1 MSQFDLNAFLAGTNT
16 PTSPTPSAL
25 SGTSQQF
32 DLNAFLGNTNTPE
45 ANAQP
50 TVATVQPTQIE
61 ATKTE
66 AVAGALPLSNLEQNT
81 ATQQAKAYADQFN
94 QQIAQYK
101 SNALAKY
108 EANDNHSKLDKFF
121 TRRDYDDLMAL
132 SEYKAFLKYQGELRQ
147 HLDNNPKYSEQ
158 QKAYLLEEFDKMA
171 NPYHRADT
179 WTNAASDFLVSAV
192 ESFPRSGE
200 RLANNLGAR
209 SWAANW
215 LRSGANKVNGS
226 LSAKNRIEAYETEA
240 AVQAAEQQDGQLAAA
255 QKAAEMAAKYPAYVT
270 NMGARE
276 LTAQLALGALT
287 KGSSLAVTG
296 SGMEMGA
303 LLGEW
308 ANQVEQMPQAELEKL
323 KPYQR
328 RIQEGMTPA
337 EARADLANTN
347 FFEDDGLKPYLIA
360 AGALGSLDRY
370 LSIGKGVSP
379 LVKQSAGKTLIKSIL
394 SDMTREA
401 LQEGAAQ
408 INQNLAI
415 SEINPLQ
422 KLLQGVGS
430 ATFYGGA
437 LGAMSGTVGGTVQA
451 AQHHQAAKQQKAVD
465 DLIGATETE
474 EAKTEEAKNAQ
485 TKPYQEEA
493 LKAELAKIEDE
504 EQRKAFEDAFMGD
517 VDLGLLEE
525 RKQEK
530 TAYGD
535 FVRNVLAAE
544 QAQQTEQT
552 QPTTAEESETQ
563 PQTSS
568 HLTEEQLPR
577 FQQYVQRV
585 NQAYQTNNNAALE
598 QALSEFS
605 PEEQALFAQEVARI
619 FIEGRPDV
627 AAAIKQGKSLQ
638 EINDMIANPQQAV
651 ENAQDVANQPTAA
664 ELQQTANVAPTQ
676 PRNVVTGTQDTV
688 DIGENNYQPFQ
699 YEVMEA
705 EDLAPTQDK
714 ADNQLRDRNRTASQA
729 QVNKIARNLD
739 PRKLVDSPTM
749 DMGAPLLAQDGQT
762 VIAGNGRSM
771 ALRQAYQEGN
781 ADAYKQ
787 YLQTN
792 AGKFGLDANQIAGM
806 KNPVLVRRLNTAVD
820 IKQTA
825 INSNEQGGMRMS
837 NLEQAKVDAGRL
849 PNMASFELG
858 ENGEINT
865 TANQGFISQ
874 FIQNQPET
882 LRNELLDGKG
892 NLSQTGVQRLRNA
905 MLYTAY
911 GDTDTLARAV
921 ESTDQGAR
929 NIINALT
936 RIAPKVAQVKQDIA
950 NGILSDV
957 DISADI
963 VAAVEKYNQL
973 RSQNKDVGE
982 YLQQQDFVSE
992 LTPEAKNVLRIFN
1005 ENNRSA
1011 KRISDILTNYYNSAE
1026 TQGNTAQSSMF
1037 GDVDFDKAGTL
1048 EQAKNADDIRHSQ
1061 SLKSKEENIARG
1073 SQAMEQAI
1081 QYHQDVPN
1089 AMFRDGVG
1097 WIDFIW
1103 GTEGVVKESG
1113 KTKGAKGVSHI
1124 IEARMRKD
1132 NLSYAEAVAFLTQ
1145 QVPDIIANGRIER
1158 DYEISG
1164 TRAIAIIRTDGS
1176 EVHLIKKGSDNAWLL
1191 TGFEP
1196 KENQQMNQSRGATT
1210 SDLRSNSPIRSRT
1223 DEGAVGTDNVQQSNS
1238 QSNPQI
1244 AQDQQTLS
1252 RILGEE
1258 TARHIRIIDSNTTI
1272 PTGENI
1278 EKLKANRVEGW
1289 YNKNTQEIY
1298 IISDSITANRVMGR
1312 DERLVWVAW
1321 HELAHFGVNVR
1332 FGDRLN
1338 MFLTEARR
1346 HSAVKGLALRIQ
1358 AADKE
1363 MDIDRATEEAIVEL
1377 HAAQKTG
1384 NWAEIESRYGVI
1396 PESLKGSSLQ
1406 QHLAK
1411 LARWLRQL
1419 LRFVTRKDP
1428 NPESDDALFEMLKTV
1443 DNSVKSAVK
1452 NPQNQ
1457 TASDGYRYSFAG
1469 EKAQTANHSLLEQA
1483 KNAVAQG
1490 QDPETVRQET
1500 GWFTGAD
1507 GKWRFEIDDDIGNI
1521 IASDLYAYQADPD
1534 TQTLSVTLGDVLYNE
1549 PLFEAYPQLRDYS
1562 VVVKPLGNDID
1573 GFYDGKNKSIVL
1585 NSNLS
1590 GLDMDNTIV
1599 HEVQHAIQDIEGF
1612 AQGGSTNSQLTNSIK
1627 QSTLNAGGIGLSLGG
1642 RLKYQ
1647 FKRIFQNK
1655 AQRNANEDLAKYHQN
1670 SSAYDIYNSLSGEV
1684 EARNVSSRLNL
1695 TPEQRRAISPE
1706 ATEDIPRTQQI
1717 NIRYQS
1723 ENFSLSEDPNSEF
1736 AKAVEAIAN
1745 GERSATSEISLGTTP
1760 DVLKMLGID
1769 DANVVIHAKTLQKDM
1784 IGKHSV
1790 SAEAMKQLPKQLND
1804 PIAVVQ
1810 SRPDSTNPKA
1820 YLMLTELKEIENGK
1834 ELPVIAAL
1842 NFVQHDNGDLELV
1855 EVSSAYGRKNVKVA
1869 KDLLYKPY
1877 YWNKTKGNQFLK
1889 DFALS
1894 AENNELLSTL
1904 RSSFSSDD
1912 YLSVNNVKSE
1922 DDLRQYQSENSDDI
1936 RFSRSANYRFKKSD
1950 LEFNQDRLIGKSM
1963 FSIYKNDTL
1972 ANLFNHSPL
1981 FEHFPELANTKVV
1994 EDPSLYER
2002 TVRYDE
2008 QNDSLLVGN
2017 FTHPSTFKSA
2027 VENLAKEKIKS
2038 VPKVKA
2044 DKQPSAVDDEYMAL
2058 AKRYENGDLSVEPR
2072 LRELV
2077 DNQAK
2082 ANGFDADI
2090 SFRMNHTAP
2099 NAHDGYSVTGDNLA
2113 EMVGDDIYSSE
2124 AEMYFG
2130 TGDER
2135 ADRES
2140 INQIRRMKNRPNAEV
2155 TIYRAIP
2162 KSFKGTAIGDG
2173 DWVSLSRTY
2182 TEQHG
2187 ENTLDGDYKIA
2198 MKKVKANELYWNGDS
2213 INEFGYDSGNN
2224 NYRSSEVNRNKSSE
2238 LITRTDSGRIIPLSK
2253 RFNPEKTDI
2262 RYSRRERHSLEDD
2275 VKNGQVNPTK
2285 ENGWSFKGFQSKLI
2299 ETFIDDTQP
2308 VKDYIDQLPLP
2319 KQWQKTIKNALDLT
2333 PTKRRALTDEY
2344 EQRYIKP
2351 LLKNIAQMANKHG
2364 KDILTT
2370 KRFVEYWASLN
2381 WSIQRNPELLA
2392 KDEQDL
2398 QKAEKDLQAAIAQ
2411 GDQDAIDKAQ
2421 FAYNAAERQYKYR
2434 KADVE
2439 TTQWRTHTPKVGTAG
2454 GWSIPQAEFIKG
2466 EIEKIFPEDEIRAAL
2481 KPLYEML
2488 QHKLDVDLAAGRI
2501 SQQEYQDYKSKPDYV
2516 PLTGN
2521 PNEDPEMDFIASSSD
2536 KTINTSTDKRM
2547 KGRKTSISEGAIDAT
2562 WREIAKS
2569 STIAAF
2575 ADFKQELFMV
2585 YDALVQEQINQGKSQ
2600 KEAEKFV
2607 AEEYKLSRKRKE
2619 GSTRPSDNVLIHKH
2633 QGQYYEIGISEEAI
2647 NALKHKWLE
2656 DVNGLLEWI
2665 RTPTSWAARGY
2676 TQYRVDFALKNMVR
2690 DVGERGIF
2698 ITSREMYKP
2707 NGQKVGVMER
2717 HIIGAKILSNAFN
2730 PAVWTASARYAA
2742 KGIQGLRDNVPVEA
2756 HFKSLIQ
2763 EGGVSTIGTY
2773 LARSEKDLIKQ
2784 IEAENAPLAKNL
2796 SLAGKAIEGWNKIF
2810 DMISS
2815 ISTAHVLRNH
2825 GLDAKM
2831 TAATTLNL
2839 SNFTHTGKRMRL
2851 IKALYAFS
2859 QPTAMGG
2866 RNLLSH
2872 LSTKTG
2878 AIQFAALTAAGM
2890 VLYSFLRAM
2899 DDEDERGNKMDVAG
2913 DISREILVPTGNG
2926 KYIKIPVP
2934 FGMSQMAWNVAT
2946 NTVRAMERA
2955 IKPEDAV
2962 VNITSQF
2969 FKSNIAFI
2977 SPSEIPASR
2986 DPWAKAITTIMP
2998 TFFKPLAEIG
3008 QNRSAFGS
3016 LIYQENRGN
3025 KLDIETAKPTTNQI
3039 WRDFAEAVYDLT
3051 GIDWAPEVYQY
3062 TANSYLRMLGTM
3074 GEVAVNAIENP
3085 NRELL
3090 GRPTV
3095 TPVVNG
3101 FYGPKGENAIQSMY
3115 SEYIAE
3121 AEKVHL
3127 EYEYLKANGKL
3138 KPEWRTEERRNLL
3151 YLYNMNKARMKYL
3164 DKEYKEILAYRKKP
3178 RFSDEM
3184 YKRRLATYYR
3194 KAEAVQKEIVHRY
3207 RKNNGLHTVRP

>member
-1 MSQFDLNAFLAGTNT
+1 M
-16 PTSPTPSAL
+16 
-25 SGTSQQF
+25 
-32 DLNAFLGNTNTPE
+32 
-45 ANAQP
+45 
-50 TVATVQPTQIE
+50 
-61 ATKTE
+61 
-66 AVAGALPLSNLEQNT
+66 
-81 ATQQAKAYADQFN
+81 
-94 QQIAQYK
+94 
-101 SNALAKY
+101 
-108 EANDNHSKLDKFF
+108 
-121 TRRDYDDLMAL
+121 
-132 SEYKAFLKYQGELRQ
+132 
-147 HLDNNPKYSEQ
+147 
-158 QKAYLLEEFDKMA
+158 
-171 NPYHRADT
+171 
-179 WTNAASDFLVSAV
+179 
-192 ESFPRSGE
+192 
-200 RLANNLGAR
+200 
-209 SWAANW
+209 
-215 LRSGANKVNGS
+215 
-226 LSAKNRIEAYETEA
+226 
-240 AVQAAEQQDGQLAAA
+240 
-255 QKAAEMAAKYPAYVT
+255 
-270 NMGARE
+270 
-276 LTAQLALGALT
+276 
-287 KGSSLAVTG
+287 
-296 SGMEMGA
+296 
-303 LLGEW
+303 
-308 ANQVEQMPQAELEKL
+308 
-323 KPYQR
+323 
-328 RIQEGMTPA
+328 
-337 EARADLANTN
+337 
-347 FFEDDGLKPYLIA
+347 
-360 AGALGSLDRY
+360 
-370 LSIGKGVSP
+370 
-379 LVKQSAGKTLIKSIL
+379 
-394 SDMTREA
+394 
-401 LQEGAAQ
+401 
-408 INQNLAI
+408 
-415 SEINPLQ
+415 
-422 KLLQGVGS
+422 
-430 ATFYGGA
+430 
-437 LGAMSGTVGGTVQA
+437 
-451 AQHHQAAKQQKAVD
+451 
-465 DLIGATETE
+465 
-474 EAKTEEAKNAQ
+474 
-485 TKPYQEEA
+485 
-493 LKAELAKIEDE
+493 
-504 EQRKAFEDAFMGD
+504 
-517 VDLGLLEE
+517 
-525 RKQEK
+525 
-530 TAYGD
+530 
-535 FVRNVLAAE
+535 
-544 QAQQTEQT
+544 
-552 QPTTAEESETQ
+552 
-563 PQTSS
+563 
-568 HLTEEQLPR
+568 
-577 FQQYVQRV
+577 
-585 NQAYQTNNNAALE
+585 
-598 QALSEFS
+598 
-605 PEEQALFAQEVARI
+605 
-619 FIEGRPDV
+619 
-627 AAAIKQGKSLQ
+627 
-638 EINDMIANPQQAV
+638 
-651 ENAQDVANQPTAA
+651 
-664 ELQQTANVAPTQ
+664 
-676 PRNVVTGTQDTV
+676 
-688 DIGENNYQPFQ
+688 
-699 YEVMEA
+699 
-705 EDLAPTQDK
+705 
-714 ADNQLRDRNRTASQA
+714 
-729 QVNKIARNLD
+729 
-739 PRKLVDSPTM
+739 
-749 DMGAPLLAQDGQT
+749 
-762 VIAGNGRSM
+762 
-771 ALRQAYQEGN
+771 
-781 ADAYKQ
+781 
-787 YLQTN
+787 
-792 AGKFGLDANQIAGM
+792 
-806 KNPVLVRRLNTAVD
+806 
-820 IKQTA
+820 
-825 INSNEQGGMRMS
+825 
-837 NLEQAKVDAGRL
+837 LEQAK
-849 PNMASFELG
+849 S
-858 ENGEINT
+858 
-865 TANQGFISQ
+865 
-874 FIQNQPET
+874 
-882 LRNELLDGKG
+882 
-892 NLSQTGVQRLRNA
+892 
-905 MLYTAY
+905 
-911 GDTDTLARAV
+911 
-921 ESTDQGAR
+921 
-929 NIINALT
+929 
-936 RIAPKVAQVKQDIA
+936 
-950 NGILSDV
+950 
-957 DISADI
+957 
-963 VAAVEKYNQL
+963 
-973 RSQNKDVGE
+973 
-982 YLQQQDFVSE
+982 
-992 LTPEAKNVLRIFN
+992 
-1005 ENNRSA
+1005 
-1011 KRISDILTNYYNSAE
+1011 
-1026 TQGNTAQSSMF
+1026 
-1037 GDVDFDKAGTL
+1037 
-1048 EQAKNADDIRHSQ
+1048 
-1061 SLKSKEENIARG
+1061 
-1073 SQAMEQAI
+1073 
-1081 QYHQDVPN
+1081 
-1089 AMFRDGVG
+1089 
-1097 WIDFIW
+1097 
-1103 GTEGVVKESG
+1103 
-1113 KTKGAKGVSHI
+1113 
-1124 IEARMRKD
+1124 
-1132 NLSYAEAVAFLTQ
+1132 
-1145 QVPDIIANGRIER
+1145 
-1158 DYEISG
+1158 
-1164 TRAIAIIRTDGS
+1164 
-1176 EVHLIKKGSDNAWLL
+1176 
-1191 TGFEP
+1191 
-1196 KENQQMNQSRGATT
+1196 
-1210 SDLRSNSPIRSRT
+1210 
-1223 DEGAVGTDNVQQSNS
+1223 
-1238 QSNPQI
+1238 
-1244 AQDQQTLS
+1244 
-1252 RILGEE
+1252 
-1258 TARHIRIIDSNTTI
+1258 
-1272 PTGENI
+1272 
-1278 EKLKANRVEGW
+1278 
-1289 YNKNTQEIY
+1289 
-1298 IISDSITANRVMGR
+1298 
-1312 DERLVWVAW
+1312 
-1321 HELAHFGVNVR
+1321 
-1332 FGDRLN
+1332 
-1338 MFLTEARR
+1338 
-1346 HSAVKGLALRIQ
+1346 
-1358 AADKE
+1358 
-1363 MDIDRATEEAIVEL
+1363 
-1377 HAAQKTG
+1377 
-1384 NWAEIESRYGVI
+1384 
-1396 PESLKGSSLQ
+1396 
-1406 QHLAK
+1406 
-1411 LARWLRQL
+1411 
-1419 LRFVTRKDP
+1419 
-1428 NPESDDALFEMLKTV
+1428 
-1443 DNSVKSAVK
+1443 
-1452 NPQNQ
+1452 
-1457 TASDGYRYSFAG
+1457 
-1469 EKAQTANHSLLEQA
+1469 
-1483 KNAVAQG
+1483 AVAQG

-1627 QSTLNAGGIGLSLGG
+1627 QSTLNAGGIGIGLSLGG

-1784 IGKHSV
+1784 IGKHRV
-1790 SAEAMKQLPKQLND
+1790 SPEAMKQLPMQMNN
-1804 PIAVVQ
+1804 PVAVMRSQ
-1810 SRPDSTNPKA
+1810 SNSSNPDA
-1820 YLMLTELKEIENGK
+1820 YLVLTELVEHEKGK
-1834 ELPVIAAL
+1834 DKPIIAAL
-1842 NFVQHDNGDLELV
+1842 SFEKNADGNLELINV
-1855 EVSSAYGRKNVKVA
+1855 ASAYGRRANQLNR
-1869 KDLLYKPY
+1869 DLENLLY
-1877 YWNKTKGNQFLK
+1877 WNTTKGEQLI
-1889 DFALS
+1889 
-1894 AENNELLSTL
+1894 NNFSLLETDNSDSL
-1904 RSSFSSDD
+1904 RSSLLNADRLVGLNIKTEQD
-1912 YLSVNNVKSE
+1912 LS
-1922 DDLRQYQSENSDDI
+1922 QYQSENSDNI

-1950 LEFNQDRLIGKSM
+1950 LEFNQDRLIGKSS

-2002 TVRYDE
+2002 IVRYDE

-2017 FTHPSTFKSA
+2017 FAHPSTFKSA

-2351 LLKNIAQMANKHG
+2351 LLKNIAQLANKHK

-2381 WSIQRNPELLA
+2381 WSIQRNPELL
-2392 KDEQDL
+2392 
-2398 QKAEKDLQAAIAQ
+2398 EKDKQNIEEAKKGLLKAIVIGEQYAV
-2411 GDQDAIDKAQ
+2411 DKAH
-2421 FAYNAAERQYKYR
+2421 FAYNAAVRQYKYR

-2536 KTINTSTDKRM
+2536 KTINTSTDKAM
-2547 KGRKTSISEGAIDAT
+2547 QGRKTSISEGAIDAT

-2633 QGQYYEIGISEEAI
+2633 QGQYYEIGISKEAI
-2647 NALKHKWLE
+2647 DALKHKWLE

-2676 TQYRVDFALKNMVR
+2676 TQYRVDFALKNMIL
-2690 DVGERGIF
+2690 DMGERGFF

-2717 HIIGAKILSNAFN
+2717 HIMGAKILSNAFN

-2773 LARSEKDLIKQ
+2773 LASSEKDLIKQ
-2784 IEAENAPLAKNL
+2784 IEAENAPLAKTL

-2810 DMISS
+2810 DMVSS
-2815 ISTAHVLRNH
+2815 ISTAHVLREH

-2839 SNFTHTGKRMRL
+2839 SNFTHTGKNMRL

-2866 RNLLSH
+2866 RNFLSH

-2899 DDEDERGNKMDVAG
+2899 DDEDERGNKMDAAG

-2962 VNITSQF
+2962 VNIASQF
-2969 FKSNIAFI
+2969 LKSNIAFI

-2986 DPWAKAITTIMP
+2986 DPWAKTITTIMP
-2998 TFFKPLAEIG
+2998 TFFKPFAEIG
-3008 QNRSAFGS
+3008 ANRSAFGS

-3151 YLYNMNKARMKYL
+3151 YLYNMNKARMKDL
-3164 DKEYKEILAYRKKP
+3164 DKEYKEILAYRKNP
-3178 RFSDEM
+3178 RFSDEV

-3194 KAEAVQKEIVHRY
+3194 KSEAVQKQIVHKY
-3207 RKNNGLHTVRP
+3207 REANGLYTVRPQ

>member
-1 MSQFDLNAFLAGTNT
+1 MSQFDLNAFLAGTDT
-16 PTSPTPSAL
+16 QPSPTPSTLAN
-25 SGTSQQF
+25 TPQQF
-32 DLNAFLGNTNTPE
+32 DLNTFLGNTNTSE
-45 ANAQP
+45 ADAQP
-50 TVATVQPTQIE
+50 VQMQPQ
-61 ATKTE
+61 TE
-66 AVAGALPLSNLEQNT
+66 TIVSNSSIPSLSDLEKRT
-81 ATQQAKAYADQFN
+81 ANEQAKAYADQFN
-94 QQIAQYK
+94 QQITQHK
-101 SNALAKY
+101 TDNLAKI
-108 EANDNHSKLDKFF
+108 EADDNNSAWLKYDARK
-121 TRRDYDDLMAL
+121 RYDDLMAVP
-132 SEYKAFLKYQGELRQ
+132 EYKAFLKYQGQLRQ
-147 HLDNNPKYSEQ
+147 HLDNNPQYSEQ

-179 WTNAASDFLVSAV
+179 WGNTGSDLIVSAV
-192 ESFPRSGE
+192 ESIPRLGE
-200 RLANNLGAR
+200 RLANNFGAR
-209 SWAANW
+209 SWAANL
-215 LRSGANKVNGS
+215 LRSGADKVHS
-226 LSAKNRIEAYETEA
+226 ELSAKNRIEAYETEA

-255 QKAAEMAAKYPAYVT
+255 KKAAEMAEKYPNYVA

-276 LTAQLALGALT
+276 LTAQLGLGALT
-287 KGSSLAVTG
+287 GGKSLAFTG
-296 SGMEMGA
+296 SAMETGA

-308 ANQVEQMPQAELEKL
+308 ANQVEQLPQADLEKL

-408 INQNLAI
+408 MNQNIAL
-415 SEINPLQ
+415 SEINPQQ

-437 LGAMSGTVGGTVQA
+437 LGTMSGTVGGTVQA
-451 AQHHQAAKQQKAVD
+451 AQHNQAEKQQKTVD
-465 DLIGATETE
+465 DLIGATKAEETE
-474 EAKTEEAKNAQ
+474 TKAETEVEQAN
-485 TKPYQEEA
+485 PYQKDV
-493 LKAELAKIEDE
+493 LNAELAKIEDE
-504 EQRKAFEDAFMGD
+504 EQRKAFEDAFIAD
-517 VDLGLLEE
+517 ADLGLLEK
-525 RKQEK
+525 RLKEK
-530 TAYGD
+530 TSYGD
-535 FVRNVLAAE
+535 FVRNVLAEEQAE
-544 QAQQTEQT
+544 QVE
-552 QPTTAEESETQ
+552 PTVESETQ
-563 PQTSS
+563 PQPSS
-568 HLTEEQLPR
+568 LLTEEQRPR
-577 FQQYVQRV
+577 FQQYVQGLS
-585 NQAYQTNNNAALE
+585 QAYRTNDNTALK
-598 QALSEFS
+598 QVLSEFS
-605 PEEQALFAQEVARI
+605 PEEQTLFAQEVARI
-619 FIEGRPDV
+619 FIEARPDV
-627 AAAIKQGKSLQ
+627 KTAIDQGKSLQ
-638 EINDMIANPQQAV
+638 ELNDMIANPPQAV
-651 ENAQDVANQPTAA
+651 ETPQNVANQNDPTLDA
-664 ELQQTANVAPTQ
+664 ETKAEQALYSHSPMKSVEANIKRGQERMTQ
-676 PRNVVTGTQDTV
+676 A
-688 DIGENNYQPFQ
+688 I
-699 YEVMEA
+699 
-705 EDLAPTQDK
+705 LDK
-714 ADNQLRDRNRTASQA
+714 ADVKR
-729 QVNKIARNLD
+729 
-739 PRKLVDSPTM
+739 
-749 DMGAPLLAQDGQT
+749 
-762 VIAGNGRSM
+762 
-771 ALRQAYQEGN
+771 
-781 ADAYKQ
+781 
-787 YLQTN
+787 
-792 AGKFGLDANQIAGM
+792 GM
-806 KNPVLVRRLNTAVD
+806 
-820 IKQTA
+820 
-825 INSNEQGGMRMS
+825 
-837 NLEQAKVDAGRL
+837 
-849 PNMASFELG
+849 
-858 ENGEINT
+858 
-865 TANQGFISQ
+865 
-874 FIQNQPET
+874 
-882 LRNELLDGKG
+882 
-892 NLSQTGVQRLRNA
+892 
-905 MLYTAY
+905 
-911 GDTDTLARAV
+911 
-921 ESTDQGAR
+921 
-929 NIINALT
+929 
-936 RIAPKVAQVKQDIA
+936 
-950 NGILSDV
+950 
-957 DISADI
+957 
-963 VAAVEKYNQL
+963 YNQEFGW
-973 RSQNKDVGE
+973 V
-982 YLQQQDFVSE
+982 DFVW
-992 LTPEAKNVLRIFN
+992 
-1005 ENNRSA
+1005 
-1011 KRISDILTNYYNSAE
+1011 
-1026 TQGNTAQSSMF
+1026 
-1037 GDVDFDKAGTL
+1037 GDDGT
-1048 EQAKNADDIRHSQ
+1048 
-1061 SLKSKEENIARG
+1061 
-1073 SQAMEQAI
+1073 
-1081 QYHQDVPN
+1081 
-1089 AMFRDGVG
+1089 
-1097 WIDFIW
+1097 
-1103 GTEGVVKESG
+1103 
-1113 KTKGAKGVSHI
+1113 TKGVNRFGEPRGRGLAHI
-1124 IEARMRKD
+1124 YEARMRKD
-1132 NLSYAEAVAFLTQ
+1132 GLTEQ
-1145 QVPDIIANGRIER
+1145 QVTQMLTNDIVETIAKGTPKQSNRAGNERLELNYLNPNNGQ
-1158 DYEISG
+1158 
-1164 TRAIAIIRTDGS
+1164 THRAILTRN
-1176 EVHLIKKGSDNAWLL
+1176 KGSNSWLL
-1191 TGFEP
+1191 TGFEVGG
-1196 KENQQMNQSRGATT
+1196 GATRPGSAT
-1210 SDLRSNSPIRSRT
+1210 SSPTHINRTHSRDDVVAPMYPNDPNKGRKANSNGERTVGYGTSTPTQTTPMRSR
-1223 DEGAVGTDNVQQSNS
+1223 DNLGALEMHQQAGYGLNVHQSTP

-1244 AQDQQTLS
+1244 AKDQQTLS

-1258 TARHIRIIDSNTTI
+1258 TARHIRIIDSNTQI
-1272 PTGENI
+1272 PTGEDVL
-1278 EKLKANRVEGW
+1278 ELKTNGVEGW
-1289 YNKNTQEIY
+1289 YNKRTQEIY

-1312 DERLVWVAW
+1312 DERLAWVAW

-1332 FGDRLN
+1332 FKDRLD
-1338 MFLTEARR
+1338 MLLKEASR
-1346 HSAVKGLALRIQ
+1346 HSAVSGLASRIQ
-1358 AADKE
+1358 GANKGMSREVAL
-1363 MDIDRATEEAIVEL
+1363 EEAIVEL

-1384 NWAEIESRYGVI
+1384 NWAEIENRYGVI
-1396 PESLKGSSLQ
+1396 PESLKGSTLQ

-1428 NPESDDALFEMLKTV
+1428 NPESDDALFEILKTV

-1457 TASDGYRYSFAG
+1457 TAS
-1469 EKAQTANHSLLEQA
+1469 EN
-1483 KNAVAQG
+1483 
-1490 QDPETVRQET
+1490 
-1500 GWFTGAD
+1500 
-1507 GKWRFEIDDDIGNI
+1507 
-1521 IASDLYAYQADPD
+1521 
-1534 TQTLSVTLGDVLYNE
+1534 GD
-1549 PLFEAYPQLRDYS
+1549 
-1562 VVVKPLGNDID
+1562 
-1573 GFYDGKNKSIVL
+1573 
-1585 NSNLS
+1585 
-1590 GLDMDNTIV
+1590 
-1599 HEVQHAIQDIEGF
+1599 
-1612 AQGGSTNSQLTNSIK
+1612 
-1627 QSTLNAGGIGLSLGG
+1627 
-1642 RLKYQ
+1642 
-1647 FKRIFQNK
+1647 
-1655 AQRNANEDLAKYHQN
+1655 
-1670 SSAYDIYNSLSGEV
+1670 
-1684 EARNVSSRLNL
+1684 
-1695 TPEQRRAISPE
+1695 
-1706 ATEDIPRTQQI
+1706 
-1717 NIRYQS
+1717 IRY
-1723 ENFSLSEDPNSEF
+1723 SLSEEPNSEF
-1736 AKAVEAIAN
+1736 AKAIDNVVN
-1745 GERSATSEISLGTTP
+1745 GDIPKGRISMGTTP
-1760 DVLKMLGID
+1760 AVLKMLGVPDTEIRITGGIIQKVMGEHLGIEKG
-1769 DANVVIHAKTLQKDM
+1769 NYSHIHNLTP
-1784 IGKHSV
+1784 
-1790 SAEAMKQLPKQLND
+1790 EALKQLPKQMNN
-1804 PIAVVQ
+1804 PVAVFK
-1810 SRPDSTNPKA
+1810 SSTRNNA
-1820 YLMLTELKEIENGK
+1820 YVVLTELNETDSKTGK
-1834 ELPVIAAL
+1834 QKPVVSAL
-1842 NFVQHDNGDLELV
+1842 HINIGKGDV
-1855 EVSSAYGRKNVKVA
+1855 EVIDVRSVYGRGDNQLSTA
-1869 KDLLYKPY
+1869 FRDDLLYF
-1877 YWNKTKGNQFLK
+1877 NKTKGQQFLK
-1889 DFALS
+1889 THPLQLHWDLTSDANLS
-1894 AENNELLSTL
+1894 ARNIKTEADLS
-1904 RSSFSSDD
+1904 
-1912 YLSVNNVKSE
+1912 
-1922 DDLRQYQSENSDDI
+1922 QYQSENSDNI

-1950 LEFNQDRLIGKSM
+1950 LEFNQDRLIGKSS

-2002 TVRYDE
+2002 IVRYDE

-2038 VPKVKA
+2038 APKVKA
-2044 DKQPSAVDDEYMAL
+2044 NKQPSAVDDEYMEL
-2058 AKRYENGDLSVEPR
+2058 AKRYENGDHSVEPR

-2090 SFRMNHTAP
+2090 SFRMDHSAP

-2187 ENTLDGDYKIA
+2187 ENALDGDYKIA

-2253 RFNPEKTDI
+2253 RFNPDKTDI

-2275 VKNGQVNPTK
+2275 VANKQVNPTK
-2285 ENGWSFKGFQSKLI
+2285 ENGWSFKGLKSKVI
-2299 ETFIDDTQP
+2299 ETILDDTQP
-2308 VKDYIDQLPLP
+2308 VKDYIDELPLP

-2351 LLKNIAQMANKHG
+2351 LLKNIAQLANKHN

-2381 WSIQRNPELLA
+2381 WSIQKNPELLA
-2392 KDEQDL
+2392 EDEQAFNE
-2398 QKAEKDLQAAIAQ
+2398 AEKDLQDAIAQ
-2411 GDQDAIDKAQ
+2411 GDQDVIDKAQ
-2421 FAYNAAERQYKYR
+2421 FAYNKAERQYQYR

-2439 TTQWRTHTPKVGTAG
+2439 TTKWRTHTPKVGTAG

-2466 EIEKIFPEDEIRAAL
+2466 EIEKIFPVDEIQTAL

-2501 SQQEYQDYKSKPDYV
+2501 SQQEYQERKSKPDYV

-2607 AEEYKLSRKRKE
+2607 EEEYQLSRKRKS
-2619 GSTRPSDNVLIHKH
+2619 GTTRPSDNVLIHKH
-2633 QGQYYEIGISEEAI
+2633 QGQYYEIGIPTKAI
-2647 NALKHKWLE
+2647 DALKHKWTE

-2665 RTPTSWAARGY
+2665 KTPTSWAARGY
-2676 TQYRVDFALKNMVR
+2676 TQWRVDFALKNMIR
-2690 DVGERGIF
+2690 DMGERGFF

-2707 NGQKVGVMER
+2707 NGQQVGVMER
-2717 HIIGAKILSNAFN
+2717 HIMGAKILSNAFN

-2773 LARSEKDLIKQ
+2773 LASSEKDLIKQ
-2784 IEAENAPLAKNL
+2784 IEAENAPLAKSL

-2839 SNFTHTGKRMRL
+2839 SNFTHTGKIMRPF
-2851 IKALYAFS
+2851 KALYAFS

-2899 DDEDERGNKMDVAG
+2899 DDEDERGNKMDMAG
-2913 DISREILVPTGNG
+2913 DLSREILVPTGNG

-2946 NTVRAMERA
+2946 NTVRAMEKS

-2962 VNITSQF
+2962 ANITSQF
-2969 FKSNIAFI
+2969 LKSNIAFI
-2977 SPSEIPASR
+2977 SPSDIPAST
-2986 DPWAKAITTIMP
+2986 DPWAKAVITITP
-2998 TFFKPLAEIG
+2998 TFFKPFAEIG
-3008 QNRSAFGS
+3008 ENRSAFGGI
-3016 LIYQENRGN
+3016 IYQENRGN
-3025 KLDIETAKPTTNQI
+3025 KLDIETAKPTTNQL

-3051 GIDWAPEVYQY
+3051 GIDWTPEAYQH
-3062 TANSYLRMLGTM
+3062 TANGYLRMLGTM

-3101 FYGPKGENAIQSMY
+3101 FYGPKGENAIQSLY
-3115 SEYIAE
+3115 YEYVAE
-3121 AEKVHL
+3121 AEQVHL

-3138 KPEWRTEERRNLL
+3138 TPEWRTEERRNLL
-3151 YLYNMNKARMKYL
+3151 YLYNMNKSKMKNL